1 MKVRR
6 ALAAKLKYREYIED
20 GRVVQYRESM
30 RLRQRER
37 HLDPKI
43 RLIARAKSRARAK
56 KVECTLNP
64 GDLIIP
70 DTCPVLGTPFVP
82 KTEYAMSI
90 DAIDPTKIHN
100 ELGWL
105 PETRFED
112 GLKKTIKWYLDN
124 ESWWKPIIS
133 GEYQDYY
140 EKMYGYCNKQD
151 VPI

>member
-90 DAIDPTKIHN
+90 DAIDPTKGYTPN
-100 ELGWL
+100 
-105 PETRFED
+105 
-112 GLKKTIKWYLDN
+112 N
-124 ESWWKPIIS
+124 VQIIS
-133 GEYQDYY
+133 MKANAMKNSASQE
-140 EKMYGYCNKQD
+140 ELIKFAAWVLKEFSP
-151 VPI
+151 VEVSE